1 MVITFGAP
9 SIIKHY
15 MIMAT
20 KNNYTQL
27 VSVRLDNGTLAGLD
41 ELKKSMQYYSRSA
54 IINRLLHCILNAADK
69 KTLKEMVGYRKY
81 YIESHKLK
89 FEKDI

>member
-1 MVITFGAP
+1 
-9 SIIKHY
+9 
-15 MIMAT
+15 MAT

>member
-1 MVITFGAP
+1 
-9 SIIKHY
+9 
-15 MIMAT
+15 MAT

-27 VSVRLDNGTLAGLD
+27 VSVRLDNGTLASLD
-41 ELKKSMQYYSRSA
+41 KLKMSMQFYSRSA

-69 KTLKEMVGYRKY
+69 KTLKEMVRYRKY
-81 YIESHKLK
+81 YIESHKLT